1 MSDTTTPNYG
11 FTLPSIG
18 ASQDTWGN
26 KLNANWTEA
35 DSVIYSLASGYLPI
49 SGGVLSG
56 NLSIS
61 PPSGYAFLDLNK
73 PAGTTACAN
82 QIGGTTAGTARW
94 LMHLGTAEAES
105 GTNAGSNLGIYRYDD
120 LGNYLGNPLSISRA
134 TGNVAIA
141 QALSVGGVL
150 SALSLSV
157 GGGATVG
164 GTLNVPGS
172 RIVSSGANNNPA
184 IAIWN
189 TSVSWAGGWF
199 VQAAGALQFGPCDG
213 SGNPLAVWGYLS
225 STSWGFNTATV
236 SITVNNGANTMCY
249 GDATD
254 FNVPGQAWKPGGGV
268 WASASD
274 ARIKTVLG
282 DYASGL
288 DAILALRP
296 VRYTLKGN
304 WRPHGDDDPARRS
317 AMAPG
322 TTFVGLVAQEAE
334 TAMPE
339 MIGRID
345 AVVDGAAVSDL
356 RTLDMTALPLALVN
370 AVKQLAARVAA
381 LEAQPRA

>member
-26 KLNANWTEA
+26 KLNANWAEA

-56 NLSIS
+56 NINIA
-61 PPSGYAFLDLNK
+61 PPTGYATLGLNK
-73 PAGTTACAN
+73 PAGTTGN
-82 QIGGTTAGTARW
+82 GSQIAGTTANALRW
-94 LMHLGTAEAES
+94 LVQMGTPEAENGS
-105 GTNAGSNLGIYRYDD
+105 NAGSNFGIFRYDD
-120 LGNYLGNPLSISRA
+120 GGNYLGEPLYINRA

-141 QALSVGGVL
+141 QALSVGGGL
-150 SALSLSV
+150 SAGSTSV
-157 GGGATVG
+157 GPATVSG
-164 GTLNVPGS
+164 SLNVPGS
-172 RIVSSGANNNPA
+172 RIISSGPNNNPSV
-184 IAIWN
+184 AIWN
-189 TSVSWAGGWF
+189 SSVNWAGGWW
-199 VQAAGALQFGPCDG
+199 VAAAGALQFGTTDAGG
-213 SGNPLAVWGYLS
+213 SPNFEFGYLS
-225 STSWGFNTATV
+225 QTSLGFTAGTI
-236 SITVNNGANTMCY
+236 SIAVNNGANTMCY

-381 LEAQPRA
+381 LEAHSA

>member
-26 KLNANWTEA
+26 KLNANWAEA

-49 SGGVLSG
+49 SGGTLSG

-61 PPSGYAFLDLNK
+61 PPSGYATIELNK
-73 PAGTTACAN
+73 PAGTTGN
-82 QIGGTTAGTARW
+82 GSQIGGTTANALRW
-94 LMHLGTAEAES
+94 LVQMGTPEAES
-105 GTNAGSNLGIYRYDD
+105 GTNAGSNFGIFRYDD
-120 LGNYLGNPLSISRA
+120 LGNYLGSPLGINRA
-134 TGNVAIA
+134 TGNVSIA
-141 QALSVGGVL
+141 QNLTAGSLTVNGALS
-150 SALSLSV
+150 SA
-157 GGGATVG
+157 GGATVG

-189 TSVSWAGGWF
+189 TSVGWAGGWF

-225 STSWGFNTATV
+225 QTSWGFNTATV

-249 GDATD
+249 GDAND

-304 WRPHGDDDPARRS
+304 WRPHGDDDPARR
-317 AMAPG
+317 AAVAPG

-334 TAMPE
+334 AAMPE
-339 MIGRID
+339 MVGRID

-381 LEAQPRA
+381 LEAHSA